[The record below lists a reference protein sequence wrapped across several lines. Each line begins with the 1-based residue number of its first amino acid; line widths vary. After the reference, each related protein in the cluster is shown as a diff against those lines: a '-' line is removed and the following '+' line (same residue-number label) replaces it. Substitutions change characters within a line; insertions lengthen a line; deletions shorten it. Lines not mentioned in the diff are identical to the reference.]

1 MKNIL
6 LVALS
11 LVSVTLNAQY
21 YYNDIVGTRDI
32 NSKMKAYLAAK
43 VKSVTAAGYDPQG
56 RKTNDF
62 NEWQDIQA
70 NGSVLKLTTR
80 NGQSV
85 ARTYYQFDDRTRL
98 ISARDSATDAE
109 SFTTYRYDANDNLV
123 NIKSV
128 SKDPMHEAGQT
139 KERQYEYKDG
149 QVFRMLLI
157 QDGVDSISYKFT
169 VDEKKNVAD
178 EMMYHRGG
186 SQNQIYYYYEQQK
199 VYYFYDD
206 NHRLTDITKY
216 NAKLDRLLPDF
227 MFEYDD
233 KGRVIQRITVLST
246 VQYDTKRPDYFIW
259 RYAYNEQGLKT
270 KEVLFGKE
278 KDLKGKIE
286 YTYTFN
292 Q

>member
-11 LVSVTLNAQY
+11 LVSVSLNAQY
-21 YYNDIVGTRDI
+21 YYDDIVGTRDI
-32 NSKMKAYLAAK
+32 NNKMKTYLAAK
-43 VKSVTAAGYDPQG
+43 VKSVTATGYDPQG
-56 RKTNDF
+56 SKTNEF
-62 NEWQDIQA
+62 NEWQDVQA
-70 NGSVLKLTTR
+70 NGTVLKLTTR

-85 ARTYYQFDDRTRL
+85 ARTYYQFDNRTRL
-98 ISARDSATDAE
+98 ISARDSATDVE
-109 SFTTYRYDANDNLV
+109 SITTYRYDANDNLV
-123 NIKSV
+123 NIKTT
-128 SKDPMHEAGQT
+128 SKDPLHEAGQT

-149 QVFRMLLI
+149 QVFRMLFI

-216 NAKLDRLLPDF
+216 NAKLTGCFLILCLNMMTTIVSSSVSPCYLPCNMIPRDPIILSGD
-227 MFEYDD
+227 MLTMN
-233 KGRVIQRITVLST
+233 RV
-246 VQYDTKRPDYFIW
+246 
-259 RYAYNEQGLKT
+259 
-270 KEVLFGKE
+270 
-278 KDLKGKIE
+278 
-286 YTYTFN
+286 
-292 Q
+292 